1 MKIALLSLAVSLALT
16 VSPALAGWGTNGQYG
31 NAPTGGGSGTSTS
44 TSTNTGGGYGGTG
57 SMDGG
62 SSGGEWNGGES
73 TGGGYGGGNSGGVVW
88 NNGGM
93 SGGGNGP
100 VWNNGG
106 GGYPK
111 GGSSKKV
118 YCLAAD
124 QIANMVQ
131 QRGYLMYSINY
142 SNGRFVVNVADQ
154 RNYPYILK
162 FNCQGKLT
170 SSTPVKMKTGK
181 KPYGGNGGNQGYG
194 GGNQNWGGNG
204 GGQDWGGGNQG
215 YGGNGGGIQ
224 VWGGNGGGYGGNG
237 PSW

>member
-1 MKIALLSLAVSLALT
+1 MKIALLSLAVSLALAA
-16 VSPALAGWGTNGQYG
+16 SPALAGWGTNGQYG
-31 NAPTGGGSGTSTS
+31 NTPTSGGSSGGSTS

-57 SMDGG
+57 SMDTG
-62 SSGGEWNGGES
+62 SSGGGVWNNGGGNTGGGVWNGGES
-73 TGGGYGGGNSGGVVW
+73 TDSGY
-88 NNGGM
+88 
-93 SGGGNGP
+93 GGGNGP

-131 QRGYLMYSINY
+131 QRGYLMYSIDY

-170 SSTPVKMKTGK
+170 SSTPVKMKTK

-194 GGNQNWGGNG
+194 GNGGGQDWGGNG
-204 GGQDWGGGNQG
+204 GNQNWGGGNQG

-224 VWGGNGGGYGGNG
+224 VWGGNGGGYGGSG
-237 PSW
+237 PNW